1 MVIWELAGMRETS
14 VRQALCLL
22 KVVMSFLKTVP
33 TSFTEPSAYY
43 LLTSPT
49 QLTLDALAEVRITQ
63 QSEGGLQLDRHRLSG
78 L

>member
-1 MVIWELAGMRETS
+1 MVIWELACMIETS
-14 VRQALCLL
+14 VRQSICLI

-43 LLTSPT
+43 LLTSRT